1 MENKTVKNTKTN
13 ILKAVILTA
22 LLSST
27 VLADGDM
34 GSGGRTCPA
43 GQQTC
48 LTGDMGSGGLTSYK
62 VETHEGDTGSASEV
76 QGYLDSVMESVYLY
90 FGWSK

>member
-1 MENKTVKNTKTN
+1 MKNTKKN

-22 LLSST
+22 LLSSS

-34 GSGGRTCPA
+34 GSGGKTCPE

-62 VETHEGDTGSASEV
+62 VETQEGDTGSRSDA
-76 QGYLDSVMESVYLY
+76 QGYLDSVLESVYLY
-90 FGWSK
+90 FGWSR